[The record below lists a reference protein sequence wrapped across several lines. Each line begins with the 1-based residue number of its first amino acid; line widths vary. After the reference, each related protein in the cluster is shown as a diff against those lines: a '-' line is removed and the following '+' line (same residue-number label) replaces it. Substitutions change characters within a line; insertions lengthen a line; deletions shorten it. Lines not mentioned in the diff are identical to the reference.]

1 MRNCG
6 AALLMVLVLICVSC
20 GGEAGGE
27 GQAKNG
33 ETEPGVSCLGET
45 YSSCICPGH
54 KVCPVDGEYDF
65 VNVQCDNPVEVTA
78 QNIDNIV
85 GSLRLKDPPC
95 KDSRNCRRVGVHD
108 SFAAPANDPNCRC
121 REKIAMCKPRI

>member
-1 MRNCG
+1 MRNCR
-6 AALLMVLVLICVSC
+6 AALLTMLTLLCVSC
-20 GGEAGGE
+20 GGRAGE
-27 GQAKNG
+27 GQANG
-33 ETEPGVSCLGET
+33 ETEQGVTCLGET

-65 VNVQCDNPVEVTA
+65 VDVQCDNPIEITA

-95 KDSRNCRRVGVHD
+95 KDPQNCRRVGVHD
-108 SFAAPANDPNCRC
+108 SSSAPANDANCRC
-121 REKIAMCKPRI
+121 REKIAMCKPKKN